1 MSFQTR
7 QWRQWVH
14 ERFAWDHDVYNF
26 VFTCCSKRMRNCR
39 RSWKKSDNRLQRK
52 RLTLTNTY
60 RKWAV
65 VLTIILNNTLWYWF
79 PHFRHTI
86 FGHTIISALTVF
98 FVWPV
103 VAEAALCTDR
113 LLCVNGMTCP
123 FLSER
128 NPLWTAANLT
138 SGHFFF
144 QNNRPARFSTLMLL
158 SSIALSPCSLWYL
171 SRM

>member
-14 ERFAWDHDVYNF
+14 ERFAWEHDVYNF
-26 VFTCCSKRMRNCR
+26 VITCCSKRMRNCR

-65 VLTIILNNTLWYWF
+65 VLTIILNNTLSYWF